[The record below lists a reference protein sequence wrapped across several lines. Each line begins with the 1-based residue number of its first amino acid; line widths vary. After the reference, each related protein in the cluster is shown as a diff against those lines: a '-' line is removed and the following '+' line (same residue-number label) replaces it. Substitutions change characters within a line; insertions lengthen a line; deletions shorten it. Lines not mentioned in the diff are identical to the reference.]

1 MPVHKRYMDLVLVIA
16 QGIGLAAACGVRPFL
31 PALAAGGLASV
42 PLAADFD
49 GTAYAYLESPAFLA
63 AAAVALVVLTVI
75 EVRRG
80 GPALGAGPLAAAL
93 GGLAIGLGAL
103 LFAALLAGVGY
114 PAWPG
119 LIAGLGCAALAA
131 AAARDFFGRVAS
143 RLDGQARSALVV
155 YLEATSLGLAL
166 LALLAAPLALVA
178 LAALGVVTL
187 RGRRRDTSKYAG
199 LRVLR

>member
-1 MPVHKRYMDLVLVIA
+1 MDLVLVIA

-31 PALAAGGLASV
+31 PALTAGALATV

-49 GTAYAYLESPAFLA
+49 GTAYAFLESPAFLLA
-63 AAAVALVVLTVI
+63 AALALVVLTVT
-75 EVRRG
+75 ELRRG
-80 GPALGAGPLAAAL
+80 GPALVAGPLAAAV
-93 GGLAIGLGAL
+93 GGLGIGLGAV
-103 LFAALLAGVGY
+103 LFAGLLAGAGL

-119 LIAGLGCAALAA
+119 LLAGLVCAALAGA
-131 AAARDFFGRVAS
+131 GARDFFGRVAG

-155 YLEATSLGLAL
+155 YLEGLALALGL

-178 LAALGVVTL
+178 LVALGVVTL
-187 RGRRRDTSKYAG
+187 RGRRRDAGKYAG